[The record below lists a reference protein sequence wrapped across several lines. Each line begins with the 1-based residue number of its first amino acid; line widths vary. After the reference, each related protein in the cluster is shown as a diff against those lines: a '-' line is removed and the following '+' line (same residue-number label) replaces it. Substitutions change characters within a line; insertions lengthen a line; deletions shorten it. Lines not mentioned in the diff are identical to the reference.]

1 MKKAKVKSDKR
12 YLSIMIVPHFSG
24 KLKTIEVMTPYKRLL
39 LSLITVFIALISV
52 SGLAVYSSSQ
62 NEKLSKKVDKL
73 TGIVMEQNSLVTEK
87 NGEIQDMK
95 AKQEN
100 NDEAVKGYVDKFNEM
115 TDKYINSKV
124 TSRSGDRTEKGF
136 TADLS
141 ELRDLLGKM
150 SEFSTGSNVNMDSLK
165 GTESK
170 LQQYM
175 DAMPTLWPVSG
186 RVTSKFGDRQDPL
199 LYGTAF
205 HAGYDIA
212 AQYYEPVKASGT
224 GEVTFAQYSGN
235 YGNCVII
242 DHGYG
247 IASVYGH
254 NSSILVKV
262 GQKVNKGDIIALAG
276 STGRSTGPHV
286 HFEVRVDDKP
296 VDPSGFLTK

>member
-24 KLKTIEVMTPYKRLL
+24 KFKTIEVMTPYKKLL
-39 LSLITVFIALISV
+39 LSLVTVFIALISV
-52 SGLAVYSSSQ
+52 SGLAIYSSSQ

-73 TGIVMEQNSLVTEK
+73 TGIITEQNSLVTEK
-87 NGEIQDMK
+87 NSEIQDMK
-95 AKQEN
+95 SKQEN
-100 NDEAVKGYVDKFNEM
+100 NDEAVKEYVDKFNEM

-124 TSRSGDRTEKGF
+124 SRGGDRTENGF
-136 TADLS
+136 TEDLS
-141 ELRDLLGKM
+141 ELRELLSKM
-150 SEFSTGSNVNMDSLK
+150 SEFSTGSTTNMDSLK
-165 GTESK
+165 ETEGKLSK
-170 LQQYM
+170 YM

-212 AQYYEPVKASGT
+212 AQYYEPVKASGS

-262 GQKVNKGDIIALAG
+262 GQKVSKGDIIAKAG